1 VLATLATTGLALKK
15 SGYLYIWVSNET
27 PNWDV
32 FFDNLSVTHYSGPLL
47 EETHYYPFGLIM
59 SGISSKAAGSLE
71 NKYKYNGKELQSNEF
86 SNGSGLELYDFGA
99 RMQDPQLGRW
109 WTVDPMADKMRRWSP
124 YNYAL
129 DNPIRFIDPDGM
141 APTVGPGP
149 AWWRT
154 AKFIAAHPL
163 AAATIGYSSP
173 GATNISTNAV
183 RFATRGAS
191 EKSEKSVLEEPKS
204 QGNEGSQVNAF
215 RHVLWQST
223 ITKAFGSDIAKGI
236 GFAHE
241 ENPNAIAGKGPDQ
254 LKATE
259 FKSVSEADESID
271 LANNVIGR
279 SIGEANPDLGMKDM
293 ALKVLDAF
301 HTDGFWTATQ
311 IGDGVWKMTKTKIT
325 DEQYNALKAV
335 FQKLNNDGFTQEE
348 QNRRSEEERKRDGH
362 VIK

>member
-1 VLATLATTGLALKK
+1 M
-15 SGYLYIWVSNET
+15 
-27 PNWDV
+27 
-32 FFDNLSVTHYSGPLL
+32 
-47 EETHYYPFGLIM
+47 EETHYYPFGLTM
-59 SGISSKAAGSLE
+59 AGISSKAALGLE
-71 NKYKYNGKELQSNEF
+71 NKYKYNGKELNNQEF
-86 SNGSGLELYDFGA
+86 SDGSGLEAYDFGA

-109 WTVDPMADKMRRWSP
+109 WQVDPLSDQMRRWSP

-141 APTVGPGP
+141 APTPGPGP

-154 AKFIAAHPL
+154 AKFTAAHPL
-163 AAATIGYSSP
+163 AAATIGYVSP
-173 GATNISTNAV
+173 GATNISTDAA

-191 EKSEKSVLEEPKS
+191 AESKSSVLEEPKS

-223 ITKAFGSDIAKGI
+223 ITKAFSSDIAKGI

-241 ENPNAIAGKGPDQ
+241 ENPNAIVGKGAEQ

-259 FKSVSEADESID
+259 FKSVSEADQSID

-325 DEQYNALKAV
+325 DEQYNALKSV

-348 QNRRSEEERKRDGH
+348 QNKRNEEERKREGNI
-362 VIK
+362 IK

>member
-1 VLATLATTGLALKK
+1 MSNFEYKAKFRAYFKIVKSLRHTG
-15 SGYLYIWVSNET
+15 
-27 PNWDV
+27 
-32 FFDNLSVTHYSGPLL
+32 YSQN
-47 EETHYYPFGLIM
+47 HYYPFGLVM
-59 SGISSKAAGSLE
+59 QGISSKALSFGSPE
-71 NKYKYNGKELQSNEF
+71 NMLKYNGKEEQRKEF
-86 SNGSGLELYDFGA
+86 SDGSGLEWLDYGA
-99 RMQDPQLGRW
+99 RMYDNQIGRW
-109 WTVDPMADKMRRWSP
+109 NHIDPLSEKMRRYSP
-124 YNYAL
+124 YNYAF

-141 APTVGPGP
+141 APTDGPGP
-149 AWWRT
+149 SWWRT
-154 AKFIAAHPL
+154 TKFTIAHPL
-163 AAATIGYSSP
+163 AAAAIGYVSP
-173 GATNISTNAV
+173 GATNISTDAA

-191 EKSEKSVLEEPKS
+191 AESKSSVLEEPKS

-241 ENPNAIAGKGPDQ
+241 ENPNAIDGKGTEQ

-301 HTDGFWTATQ
+301 HTDGFWTATK
-311 IGDGVWKMTKTKIT
+311 IGDGVWKMTKTQIS
-325 DEQYNALKAV
+325 DEQYNVLKAV

-348 QNRRSEEERKRDGH
+348 QNKRNEEERKRNGH